1 MGCDALEDGRGVAV
15 ADLNDDGRL
24 DLVVSTNNG
33 RPIIY
38 MNNQTRAGNWL
49 RVDLGGGRQG
59 RGRDALGARV
69 EVVVDH
75 NDRPRTI
82 TRWVEAGAGYASQ
95 SEYTLHFGLGDARTV
110 ESLIV
115 TWPGLPPRRFTKD
128 ELGEVLNETVSIDGE
143 VARVRKRQPKV
154 VTARQTRESVRGQ

>member
-24 DLVVSTNNG
+24 DLVVGTNNG

-38 MNNQTRAGNWL
+38 MNNQPQAGNWL
-49 RVDLGGGRQG
+49 RVDLGGGRPG
-59 RGRDALGARV
+59 CGRDALGARV

-75 NDRPRTI
+75 GGQRRTI
-82 TRWVEAGAGYASQ
+82 TRWVEAGAGYAAQ
-95 SEYTLHFGLGDARTV
+95 SEYTLHFGLGQARAV
-110 ESLIV
+110 ESLSV
-115 TWPGLPPRRFTKD
+115 TWPGLPPRRFTKE
-128 ELGEVLNETVSIDGE
+128 ELGEVLNETVTIDGGT
-143 VARVRKRQPKV
+143 ARVRKRQARL